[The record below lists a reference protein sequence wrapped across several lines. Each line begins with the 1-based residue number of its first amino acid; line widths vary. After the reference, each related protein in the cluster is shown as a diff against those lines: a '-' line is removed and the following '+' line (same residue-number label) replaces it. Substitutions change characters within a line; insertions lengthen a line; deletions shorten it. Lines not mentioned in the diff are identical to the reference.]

1 MSSGWGSRGQMGR
14 CFPVYQE
21 FSDCVALGDKSACA
35 ELRDD
40 YFECLHHNKEI
51 TRVNAR
57 SKKAYPCP
65 LHLQRMLRAGRLNF
79 RSRRSNDSTNSTM
92 RRSLILDCSSSM
104 LVH

>member
-40 YFECLHHNKEI
+40 YYECLHHNKEI
-51 TRVNAR
+51 KRVNAINLER
-57 SKKAYPCP
+57 ERKIKEGLPVPTSLTEDAKSGELKLPFTKA
-65 LHLQRMLRAGRLNF
+65 Q
-79 RSRRSNDSTNSTM
+79 
-92 RRSLILDCSSSM
+92 
-104 LVH
+104 